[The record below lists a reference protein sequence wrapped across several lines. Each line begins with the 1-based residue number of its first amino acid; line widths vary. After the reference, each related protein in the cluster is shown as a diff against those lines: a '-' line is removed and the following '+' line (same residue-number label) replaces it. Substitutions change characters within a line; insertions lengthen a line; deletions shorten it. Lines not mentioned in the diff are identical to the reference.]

1 MDLKSQLLAE
11 RLGAYARLRGG
22 FPIVLAGMV
31 FWLAMAA
38 GWAVMEPIRLLQAAF
53 GGSGLIFPLAL
64 GLAWAFGIPF
74 LKDRTAVS
82 PVLVPAFVSML
93 LFWPMVFIAVAEAS
107 AGVVLCLLAIGLS
120 IHWPVIGWSYGRA
133 APFCAHAIVRAGL
146 VFAIFYA
153 FPDQRFTL
161 IPLAV
166 AAVYGASA
174 LFVWADSGRVARRLG
189 IAAPGIKA
197 ALPAAA

>member
-31 FWLAMAA
+31 FWLAIAA
-38 GWAVMEPIRLLQAAF
+38 GAAAMEPVPLLYASF
-53 GGSGLIFPLAL
+53 GGTNLIFPLAVL
-64 GLAWAFGIPF
+64 LAWLFGIPF
-74 LKDRTAVS
+74 LKDRSEVS
-82 PVLVPAFVSML
+82 SLLVPAFISML
-93 LFWPMVFIAVAEAS
+93 LFWPMVFVAMSEAS
-107 AGVVLCLLAIGLS
+107 PGVVLCLVAIGLS

-133 APFCAHAIVRAGL
+133 APFCAHAVVRAAL
-146 VFAIFYA
+146 VVAIFHL

-174 LFVWADSGRVARRLG
+174 LYVWMDSGRVARRLG
-189 IAAPGIKA
+189 APGLK
-197 ALPAAA
+197 PAGSAPAPA